1 MLESAVGTTGN
12 VFQSCSSVGVTPGG
26 RVAVAVSVGS
36 TIAVALRVG
45 EEITSGSLFC
55 DRLEDGRLVADG
67 SGFAAGADVAS
78 AAQAANKMDNKKV
91 VIRFICLSIS
101 MKN

>member
-1 MLESAVGTTGN
+1 MGR
-12 VFQSCSSVGVTPGG
+12 VFQSCSSVGVTPGR

-45 EEITSGSLFC
+45 EDTTSGSLFC
-55 DRLEDGRLVADG
+55 DRLEEGRLVADG
-67 SGFAAGADVAS
+67 MGFAVGADVAS
-78 AAQAANKMDNKKV
+78 AAQAANTIDNKMFM
-91 VIRFICLSIS
+91 IRFICLSIS